1 MWLGGVM
8 ALGPA
13 LPALAHAQIEKSMPA
28 AEAVLYKSPA
38 VIEAW
43 FSEELALHG
52 SVMRLYNAGNQQL
65 AVGGVDLKD
74 TSHQTMKIVPPYLHA
89 GTYMVHWHAI
99 AADDNGVTDNT
110 FHFSIAGTSVAPGGL
125 LVDVFRFLRGM

>member
-1 MWLGGVM
+1 MG
-8 ALGPA
+8 LGPA
-13 LPALAHAQIEKSMPA
+13 LPALAHAEIEKSSPA
-28 AEAVLYKSPA
+28 AGAVLHQSPA
-38 VIEAW
+38 LIQAW

-52 SVMRLYNAGNQQL
+52 SVMRLYNAANDKL

-89 GTYMVHWHAI
+89 GTYTVHWHAI

-110 FHFSIAGTSVAPGGL
+110 FNFSVAGTSFSPSTMI
-125 LVDVFRFLRGM
+125 VDVFRFLRGM